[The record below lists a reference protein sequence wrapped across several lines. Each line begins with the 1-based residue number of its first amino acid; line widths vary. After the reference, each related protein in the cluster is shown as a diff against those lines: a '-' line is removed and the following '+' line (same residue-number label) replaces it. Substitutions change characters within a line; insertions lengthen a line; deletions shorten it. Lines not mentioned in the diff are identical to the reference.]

1 VLQVQGRAIVGTLVL
16 VATPLV
22 AQTKRVRGAAPDIIL
37 AAVDRLVLLVLMVE
51 MPAQVPAEQL
61 QQTPGAGQLLRSIA
75 GMAVQLLLLLL
86 LAQIHGGTGRR
97 TAAGA
102 RLGAIIGR
110 QSIHNDLGFYC
121 VFFFLE
127 YFLVHFLALALCFSS
142 SSGFYSV
149 FNAFPMELVDG

>member
-1 VLQVQGRAIVGTLVL
+1 VLQVQGGAIVGTLVL

-61 QQTPGAGQLLRSIA
+61 QQTPGARQLLRSIP
-75 GMAVQLLLLLL
+75 GMAMQLLLLLL

-102 RLGAIIGR
+102 RFGAIIG
-110 QSIHNDLGFYC
+110 
-121 VFFFLE
+121 
-127 YFLVHFLALALCFSS
+127 
-142 SSGFYSV
+142 
-149 FNAFPMELVDG
+149 